1 MGKTTVD
8 IMPMLYTIIVEVNKL
23 AIIRAQYWLE
33 QIRQQRK
40 TKKEVDDVYNN
51 FTKFINT
58 LKVNQKKK
66 RESANRR
73 RKLNAINGPSPRR

>member
-1 MGKTTVD
+1 MTKQQSTYANS
-8 IMPMLYTIIVEVNKL
+8 IHYYRRSEQISNNQ
-23 AIIRAQYWLE
+23 AQYWLE

-58 LKVNQKKK
+58 LKANKKKK

-73 RKLNAINGPSPRR
+73 RKLNAMDGPSPRR